1 MSAIMP
7 EQDRDDAGPRRPRPV
22 PESVGQRIL
31 ARASAESEGVFG
43 STLGRVARH
52 FAAAEADP
60 ADKTE
65 LWGRR
70 IGRALSLFGMIVL
83 AYLFVRQLAQR

>member
-1 MSAIMP
+1 MPGRGGPGPCRSRWDSA
-7 EQDRDDAGPRRPRPV
+7 
-22 PESVGQRIL
+22 SS
-31 ARASAESEGVFG
+31 RALSAESEGVFG

-70 IGRALSLFGMIVL
+70 IGRALSLIGMIVL
-83 AYLFVRQLAQR
+83 AYLLVRQLAQR